1 MYKDYLSKAL
11 SNIIMSKQA
20 LNAFLVTKNK
30 DMKNGASYH
39 AQQALEFIIKYEIY
53 NNVNYNKGSDK
64 FPQIIT
70 HDLDRLIKTY
80 CITNGIYVPK
90 KIVKNAKMYTTWE
103 AESRYSL
110 HYSVRL
116 DSICAALNEAQQ
128 WLIQIKP
135 VYKAKI
141 ADVNRKLKL

>member
-1 MYKDYLSKAL
+1 MYEDYLSKAL
-11 SNIIMSKQA
+11 SNIIMAKQA
-20 LNAFLVTKNK
+20 VKAFLVTNNK

-39 AQQALEFIIKYEIY
+39 AQQAIELIIKYEIY
-53 NNVNYNKGSDK
+53 NNINYNKGSSN

-70 HDLDRLIKTY
+70 HDLDRLIRMY
-80 CITNGIYVPK
+80 CIPYGIVVPK

-110 HYSVRL
+110 HHSVRL
-116 DSICAALNEAQQ
+116 DSINTALSEAQQ

-135 VYKAKI
+135 AYKAKI
-141 ADVNRKLKL
+141 ASVNKKLKL

>member
-1 MYKDYLSKAL
+1 
-11 SNIIMSKQA
+11 MSKQA

-70 HDLDRLIKTY
+70 HDLDRLIQT
-80 CITNGIYVPK
+80 
-90 KIVKNAKMYTTWE
+90 
-103 AESRYSL
+103 
-110 HYSVRL
+110 
-116 DSICAALNEAQQ
+116 
-128 WLIQIKP
+128 
-135 VYKAKI
+135 
-141 ADVNRKLKL
+141 

>member
-53 NNVNYNKGSDK
+53 NNVN
-64 FPQIIT
+64 
-70 HDLDRLIKTY
+70 
-80 CITNGIYVPK
+80 
-90 KIVKNAKMYTTWE
+90 
-103 AESRYSL
+103 
-110 HYSVRL
+110 
-116 DSICAALNEAQQ
+116 
-128 WLIQIKP
+128 
-135 VYKAKI
+135 
-141 ADVNRKLKL
+141 